1 MRTLIRGGGSEIN
14 KIMVYFFKTGAF
26 YSVVWAPYEA
36 PPHARRSERRP
47 FALAAG
53 IRAVGGK
60 LPGVVRLGAE
70 LQVSQT
76 TVRAA
81 LRKLEAE
88 GLLADS
94 ADSADSADW
103 GRFGVGCGV

>member
-1 MRTLIRGGGSEIN
+1 M
-14 KIMVYFFKTGAF
+14 
-26 YSVVWAPYEA
+26 
-36 PPHARRSERRP
+36 
-47 FALAAG
+47 
-53 IRAVGGK
+53 
-60 LPGVVRLGAE
+60 PGVVRLGAE

-94 ADSADSADW
+94 ADSADW